1 MTPSFEALV
10 REQMAATAKSNPA
23 LHASLQEVGGMLLLG
38 TIGVEVAFKPDTSV
52 WIRKEEIGSIV
63 RKPWRIAS
71 AQERLGFLQD
81 ASAKWPELRSLLPP
95 RPSRA
100 PSCNRCDGSGY
111 IIQRII
117 CPRCHSLGWL
127 VESAA

>member
-100 PSCNRCDGSGY
+100 PS
-111 IIQRII
+111 
-117 CPRCHSLGWL
+117 
-127 VESAA
+127 